1 MPIHVFLM
9 DDHEVVR
16 AGLRALID
24 QEADMEVVGEA
35 STGAQALEAIPTVH
49 PDVAI
54 LDVRLPDGSGIEV
67 CRDIRSQLPDVACI
81 MLTSYADDEAL
92 LGAIVAG
99 ASGYILKQVG
109 GSDLV
114 DNIRKV
120 YRGESLLDPALS
132 RQARER
138 IRSSNTEDPRVASLT
153 GQERKILDLIA
164 EGWTN
169 RQIANELFLAEK
181 TVKNYVSNLL
191 AKLGMQRRTEAA
203 VYATRLAERRHQ
215 HDS

>member
-1 MPIHVFLM
+1 M